1 MPVSDRFEY
10 QRGAYLSLQGLDRI
24 FRPNGIVLPTG
35 TIFIPEE
42 YQRRLFQQDLHLGTE
57 KKVKRKKW
65 NHEG

>member
-1 MPVSDRFEY
+1 MPAPNDR
-10 QRGAYLSLQGLDRI
+10 GWCLSLSDLDRI
-24 FRPNGIVLPTG
+24 FRPDGIVLPTG

-42 YQRRLFQQDLHLGTE
+42 FQRRLFQQDLHLGTE